1 MSLTLANAVKRIEAL
16 EKENE
21 ALKAELMHFKRSPYY
36 LSYVTTLN
44 QVNDF
49 CRQTEVKIDI
59 NDAENKEAF
68 NMRWKFL
75 QELPRLLGDIDAFRE
90 KMTPQEQ
97 RQAEKLREDSMVESQ
112 AEKWRRRE

>member
-1 MSLTLANAVKRIEAL
+1 MALTLQNAIKRIEAL

-21 ALKAELMHFKRSPYY
+21 ALKKEISVFKRSPYF

-75 QELPRLLGDIDAFRE
+75 QELPKLLSDIDGFRE
-90 KMTPQEQ
+90 KMLPEEQ
-97 RQAEKLREDSMVESQ
+97 KKAEKIREGSTVEVMVDRWNR
-112 AEKWRRRE
+112 KF